1 MILTVL
7 DEAWSLLAVAQG
19 KALVN
24 KLVRA
29 GRAMNAGVDIVTQN
43 ADDVGDEKMKNNIG
57 LKFAFRSTDIVEIKK
72 ILTFFGL
79 DPEDEDNQKKI
90 KGLENGECLF
100 QDLYGRTAVIYI
112 DPVFNWLFDAFD
124 TRPPQRVEEE
134 VILDEAD
141 VE

>member
-1 MILTVL
+1 
-7 DEAWSLLAVAQG
+7 
-19 KALVN
+19 
-24 KLVRA
+24 
-29 GRAMNAGVDIVTQN
+29 
-43 ADDVGDEKMKNNIG
+43 MKNNIG

-79 DPEDEDNQKKI
+79 DPEDEDNQIKI

-112 DPVFNWLFDAFD
+112 DPVFKWLFDAFD

-141 VE
+141 VEYEKMACCYVFDRIVVFFCAGNCKGKWAC